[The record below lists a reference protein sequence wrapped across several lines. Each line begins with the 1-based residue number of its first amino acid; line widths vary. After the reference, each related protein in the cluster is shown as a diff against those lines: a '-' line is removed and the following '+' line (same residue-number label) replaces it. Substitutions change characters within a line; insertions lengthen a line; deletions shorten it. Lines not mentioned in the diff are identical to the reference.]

1 MKYWYLF
8 GGIIIGML
16 FIPSLAFGQ
25 DTDGLNTI
33 EQCNETLGKECQ
45 CWEVG
50 QCNFAQDPLGT
61 MLMPF
66 DSLFGG
72 LSLVILWA
80 LVLGIIW
87 LRTQNPMM
95 CGVLGIAM
103 TGAYLASGETVAPAF
118 KQAQAIGVLLFL
130 LSLGISLYHLINSRI
145 HAPPQ

>member
-1 MKYWYLF
+1 MLDQLLRISHLAVIALLF
-8 GGIIIGML
+8 
-16 FIPSLAFGQ
+16 FIPVSAFA
-25 DTDGLNTI
+25 DLNTI
-33 EQCNETLGKECQ
+33 EQCSEKLGKQCS

-61 MLMPF
+61 MTLPF
-66 DSLFGG
+66 DSIFGG

-87 LRTQNPMM
+87 LRTQNPML
-95 CGVLGIAM
+95 CGVLGITM
-103 TGAYLASGETVAPAF
+103 TGAYLASAETIAPAF